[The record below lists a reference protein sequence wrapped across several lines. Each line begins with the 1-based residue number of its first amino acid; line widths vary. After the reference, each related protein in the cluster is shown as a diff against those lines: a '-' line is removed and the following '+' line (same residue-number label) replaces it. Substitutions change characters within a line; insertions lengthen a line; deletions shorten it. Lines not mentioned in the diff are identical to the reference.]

1 MLPLCSMADGSLQ
14 PRDRT
19 ACASCGRAP
28 LEAMQDAHARMLRR
42 MAEIVLDVA
51 EAVRGEVMAAQAE
64 PAPAAAPAAE
74 PEAPAAPVRMS
85 RLAGADVGLTL
96 SRLSRS
102 LRLTLALERRF
113 ADAERS
119 FVAEARAQGLAEE
132 DAAAQAEAAWRE
144 QLDEARQTKQQAI
157 QIVKTM
163 AVEQLTD
170 KGVPEAEIDRESLF
184 AELNEKLA
192 DDSDLEL
199 LVDYGL
205 RDLVGLLCQGM
216 GLPFDW
222 REYKSDLALRNEWL
236 DELPPEPPAHPGWAK
251 GSGPGP

>member
-1 MLPLCSMADGSLQ
+1 MADGSLQ
-14 PRDRT
+14 PCDRT
-19 ACASCGRAP
+19 VCASCGRAP

-113 ADAERS
+113 ADEERS
-119 FVAEARAQGLAEE
+119 FAEQARAQAEAEE
-132 DAAAQAEAAWRE
+132 AARTRAEAAWRAE
-144 QLDEARQTKQQAI
+144 LDEARQTKADAI
-157 QIVKTM
+157 QIAKAM
-163 AVEQLTD
+163 AVEQLKD
-170 KGVPEAEIDRESLF
+170 KGIAESEIDQESLF
-184 AELNEKLA
+184 SDLNERLA
-192 DDSDLEL
+192 DDTDLEA
-199 LVDYGL
+199 LVGYGV
-205 RDLVGLLCQGM
+205 RDLVGLLCEHLGA
-216 GLPFDW
+216 PFNPRDF
-222 REYKSDLALRNEWL
+222 KDDLALRNEWL
-236 DELPPEPPAHPGWAK
+236 DEVPPDPPQHPGWVQA
-251 GSGPGP
+251 SEPDP